1 MLETFLTNFLG
12 TGNSYSIWDR
22 YHLPMKN
29 EEIKRYGLAMWL
41 DRQTDLV
48 LCDKPSMLLSFLEA
62 NRPTDQLKTAFLV
75 RLQKTIVLFQ
85 ERAVANSDLSEF
97 KKALIPY
104 IESEEYPVYNEE
116 HFHPLAEYLAASVT
130 GNYESVDAD
139 AIQKRFPELEL
150 CF

>member
-1 MLETFLTNFLG
+1 
-12 TGNSYSIWDR
+12 
-22 YHLPMKN
+22 MKN

-62 NRPTDQLKTAFLV
+62 NRLTDQLKTAFLV
-75 RLQKTIVLFQ
+75 RLQ

-104 IESEEYPVYNEE
+104 IESEEYSVYNEE

>member
-48 LCDKPSMLLSFLEA
+48 LCDKPSMLLSFLET
-62 NRPTDQLKTAFLV
+62 NRLTDLQKTAFLV
-75 RLQKTIVLFQ
+75 RLQKAIVLFQ
-85 ERAVANSDLSEF
+85 ERFDSL
-97 KKALIPY
+97 Y
-104 IESEEYPVYNEE
+104 
-116 HFHPLAEYLAASVT
+116 
-130 GNYESVDAD
+130 
-139 AIQKRFPELEL
+139 
-150 CF
+150 

>member
-48 LCDKPSMLLSFLEA
+48 LCDKPSMLLSFLET
-62 NRPTDQLKTAFLV
+62 NRLKDQLKTAFLV
-75 RLQKTIVLFQ
+75 RLQKAIVLFQ

-97 KKALIPY
+97 KKDLIPY
-104 IESEEYPVYNEE
+104 IESEEYSVYNEE

-139 AIQKRFPELEL
+139 AIQECFPELEL